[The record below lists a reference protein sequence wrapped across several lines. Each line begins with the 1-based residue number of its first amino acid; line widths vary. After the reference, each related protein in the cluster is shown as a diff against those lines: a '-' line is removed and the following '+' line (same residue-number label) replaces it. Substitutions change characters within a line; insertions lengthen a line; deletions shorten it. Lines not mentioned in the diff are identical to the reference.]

1 MTINGYQKL
10 ALRTEAPKD
19 VYTARGDVLRA
30 FMMSRGSMKLQ
41 DVQGVMRLLEGL
53 MGLNGEAGEAVDI
66 LKKVLFQGHKLDREH
81 IAFELGDIC
90 WYLALAAD
98 AIGYDLETI
107 MKMNIEKLQARYPDG
122 FEVDKSVHRK
132 EGDI

>member
-1 MTINGYQKL
+1 MTINEYQKL

>member
-1 MTINGYQKL
+1 MTINEYQKK

-30 FMMSRGSMKLQ
+30 FVMSRRGIKLQ
-41 DVQGVMRLLEGL
+41 EMPGLIRLLEGV
-53 MGLNGEAGEAVDI
+53 MGMCGEAGEASDVV
-66 LKKVLFQGHKLDREH
+66 KKIIFQGHPMDREH
-81 IAFELGDIC
+81 LAFELGDVA

>member
-10 ALRTEAPKD
+10 ALRTEATKD

-53 MGLNGEAGEAVDI
+53 MGLNGEAGEAVDV

-107 MKMNIEKLQARYPDG
+107 MKMNIDKLYARYPDG
-122 FEVDKSVHRK
+122 FEVDKSVNRK
-132 EGDI
+132 AGDI

>member
-10 ALRTEAPKD
+10 ALRTEATKD

-66 LKKVLFQGHKLDREH
+66 LKKALFQGHKLDREH

-107 MKMNIEKLQARYPDG
+107 MKMNIDKLYARYPDG
-122 FEVDKSVHRK
+122 FEVDKSVNRK
-132 EGDI
+132 AGDI